1 MTMRMTIMLAAIA
14 LAGCGGGAQKDQGDA
29 STASIEG
36 ANDATGALAGGDKG
50 TGVSIGDLP
59 DFVELPRDAKAV
71 TNMRMN
77 DGGKAG
83 GTLTLETRQA
93 PAELVAFYRASM
105 ARHGLKIGLENMA
118 DQMIQ
123 LMGESEDK
131 AKTLMVTVLT
141 DDEGVTT
148 LNLVHS
154 RTIS

>member
-1 MTMRMTIMLAAIA
+1 MVLRFTVIAAAIA
-14 LAGCGGGAQKDQGDA
+14 LAGCRGGAEKGQGNAAAVEATDPVA
-29 STASIEG
+29 SDG
-36 ANDATGALAGGDKG
+36 KG
-50 TGVSIGDLP
+50 SGVSIGDLP
-59 DFVELPRDAKAV
+59 DFVELPKGARAI

-83 GTLTLETRQA
+83 GTLTLETAQA

-105 ARHGLKIGLENMA
+105 ARHGLKIGLENTA
-118 DQMIQ
+118 DKMVQ

-131 AKTLMVTVLT
+131 ANTLMVTVLT

>member
-1 MTMRMTIMLAAIA
+1 MVLRFTVIAAAIA
-14 LAGCGGGAQKDQGDA
+14 LAGCGGGGEKEQGNAAAVEATDPVA
-29 STASIEG
+29 S
-36 ANDATGALAGGDKG
+36 DDKG
-50 TGVSIGDLP
+50 SGVSIGDLP
-59 DFVELPRDAKAV
+59 DFVELPKGARAI

-83 GTLTLETRQA
+83 GTLTLETAQA

-105 ARHGLKIGLENMA
+105 ARHGLKIGLENTA
-118 DQMIQ
+118 DKMVQ

-131 AKTLMVTVLT
+131 ANTLMVTVLT

-154 RTIS
+154 RTTS